1 MVMDKVSKTGLVTF
15 LDDGQMTATLA
26 EFLLQLQGGLIQ
38 GSSTQGALVPRGSVL
53 LSSNYVEPERLVGR
67 VIRFPFQ
74 STGGYSKDVEHAI
87 SMLMSHVQNN
97 KGLLT
102 LWAVRNDS
110 LFQAAIEHN
119 IVSGVSAILSEAL
132 PAYQPRWLKGVARV
146 IVIQA
151 ILYLTTRHPITLL
164 EIIQQHVSFQDTLIK
179 KSFLTP
185 LQKIQLA
192 IYSDIKANPSKSMVL
207 SWLHPSVNVNT
218 QNGGGKSF
226 VPGIGIRAKST
237 DRWPEVSRQV

>member
-53 LSSNYVEPERLVGR
+53 LSSNYVEPE
-67 VIRFPFQ
+67 